1 MGFGHTAPKCHLSI
15 LTVVS
20 LRTFLKW
27 QKRKSYSDLILL
39 LCPTSLKQVVRLPCG
54 RSPPRTRRRADI
66 LITRGIWSQEIC
78 TNEFVRLTLILLV
91 TPPFTALCTKP
102 FSGQKASRC
111 SHFFRFSFSNEGS
124 HIHVKFLKK
133 YVCSSSVNLFFVTLI
148 FRPSQGP

>member
-15 LTVVS
+15 LTVIS
-20 LRTFLKW
+20 WRTFLKW
-27 QKRKSYSDLILL
+27 QKRESYSDLILL
-39 LCPTSLKQVVRLPCG
+39 LCPMSLKQVVRLPCG
-54 RSPPRTRRRADI
+54 RSPPRTRRREDI

-111 SHFFRFSFSNEGS
+111 SHFFRFSFSYEGS

-133 YVCSSSVNLFFVTLI
+133 NMCALLLLI
-148 FRPSQGP
+148 FFLLL